1 MKPEVWYYY
10 VQEMNAWRNRCVK
23 AAQNAQDKEFANYCE
38 RDLQNAQTHQDQ
50 DDEWIER
57 ENS

>member
-1 MKPEVWYYY
+1 MNFYI
-10 VQEMNAWRNRCVK
+10 QRMNAKWQQEAIE
-23 AAQNAQDKEFANYCE
+23 AAQKAQDEEFANYCE

>member
-1 MKPEVWYYY
+1 MKTEVWYYY
-10 VQEMNAWRNRCVK
+10 KQDMDWQRQCRVAARKARNE
-23 AAQNAQDKEFANYCE
+23 EFANYCE